1 MERRDA
7 CPGVRAVCVTSVW
20 DRWPSNS
27 SPRGRRELT
36 RIACADGAAQ
46 MIIELHPLFEQPW
59 IHALIKPNIRA
70 AQQYGECPHWPI
82 ETDGSLP
89 GTCSSYIVAGGQRSE
104 TGPPA
109 PIGEFSVHEMHS

>member
-1 MERRDA
+1 
-7 CPGVRAVCVTSVW
+7 
-20 DRWPSNS
+20 
-27 SPRGRRELT
+27 
-36 RIACADGAAQ
+36 

-109 PIGEFSVHEMHS
+109 PIGEFSVHEMHSFSVNVMARERMTLARMVTRPKIGTALRAQEAGLPQ